1 MTDKI
6 SGRHG
11 NGVPNNF
18 GKKTVP
24 FPDYPNS
31 SPGPRDA
38 DPWMKTFFDNKSRQ
52 LFLKIFNTKI
62 FEFNES
68 RYD

>member
-11 NGVPNNF
+11 NGTVSRKILEKKIIQIPVP
-18 GKKTVP
+18 VP
-24 FPDYPNS
+24 
-31 SPGPRDA
+31 DA

-62 FEFNES
+62 FELNES
-68 RYD
+68 RYN